1 MAAPPARDTASDR
14 QRPPYHRGSHGHY
27 LVAKSNSHNHGYP
40 QCAPRD
46 SSRYDA
52 GVPAPGV
59 ALDSTPRAAAITWP
73 MRSTASGLSKTS
85 CPASTSVRVPR
96 GYCAASSSMTADTSA
111 TRRRQSSSP
120 PVHSR
125 CFYPTVNQLS
135 SFESWVISV
144 SMIQTSEVCY
154 VRDIGIMLIFSI
166 PHRTTG
172 GCPMNRRRFAL
183 ALALA
188 TVGTGAALG
197 SCGLL
202 AVDEAAA
209 RRRRRRRGGS
219 DASASAAASMNGPSG
234 AAASVSCGPGGSSQT
249 TSTTSSVSCP

>member
-1 MAAPPARDTASDR
+1 
-14 QRPPYHRGSHGHY
+14 
-27 LVAKSNSHNHGYP
+27 
-40 QCAPRD
+40 
-46 SSRYDA
+46 
-52 GVPAPGV
+52 
-59 ALDSTPRAAAITWP
+59 
-73 MRSTASGLSKTS
+73 LSKTA
-85 CPASTSVRVPR
+85 CPASTSVKVPR
-96 GYCAASSSMTADTSA
+96 GHCATSSSMTADTSA
-111 TRRRQSSSP
+111 TRRRQNSSP

-125 CFYPTVNQLS
+125 CFCPIVNQLS

-144 SMIQTSEVCY
+144 SMIRTSEVCY
-154 VRDIGIMLIFSI
+154 VRDIGIVLIFSI

-183 ALALA
+183 ALA

-197 SCGLL
+197 SSGLL

-219 DASASAAASMNGPSG
+219 GATASAAASVTGPSG
-234 AAASVSCGPGGSSQT
+234 AAAASVSCGPGGSSQT